1 MNFLEVIIW
10 ILGCVDFLVFL
21 VPSIP
26 KKKEVEL
33 FQMSLSGQCP
43 TEKIYLSSFTPLSR
57 LALAVILKS
66 VSKITFFDSP
76 FSKKLRMLLRSLLSS
91 FIDLPSPQLSR
102 ALLTS
107 PFSTRLCL
115 NVKECF

>member
-57 LALAVILKS
+57 LAIAVILKS
-66 VSKITFFDSP
+66 VPKITFFDLP
-76 FSKKLRMLLRSLLSS
+76 FSKKLRMLLKVS
-91 FIDLPSPQLSR
+91 FIFFYQLAFPATFKSASNITFFNSPLP
-102 ALLTS
+102 
-107 PFSTRLCL
+107 
-115 NVKECF
+115 